1 LKKNTTLKR
10 LLKVG
15 SFTEL
20 FGLIRG
26 YRIEKVIQKIKVWGL
41 TGKKFWSRE
50 GVETILA
57 PYRNYAKQ
65 ENLSEKAIDE
75 TLQSFA
81 KATETDLNLVRRVF
95 YQIVEAEPEE
105 KPEESP
111 EELSEEAE
119 EDLPEFEE
127 DKEEETVEETDTE

>member
-1 LKKNTTLKR
+1 M
-10 LLKVG
+10 KVG

-26 YRIEKVIQKIKVWGL
+26 YRLEKVIQRIKVWGL
-41 TGKKFWSRE
+41 TGEKFWCRE

-57 PYRNYAKQ
+57 PYRNHAKQ
-65 ENLSEKAIDE
+65 QNLSEKAIDE

-105 KPEESP
+105 EPEEII
-111 EELSEEAE
+111 EEAE
-119 EDLPEFEE
+119 KELPEIVEE
-127 DKEEETVEETDTE
+127 ESKEESD